1 MLNEQAI
8 LQVVTSEE
16 NAGDS
21 PKVIQ
26 GFKELGVTKYQFLV
40 QKGVYVFWDEEENMV
55 EATLNDVPMPVST
68 EISAEKLRVAI
79 KEAQAGRIDFE
90 QFITLA
96 GLAGIGLWEADLAA
110 MKVTYIDN
118 AGNDLVI
125 EPIPSI

>member
-16 NAGDS
+16 NAGDF

-40 QKGVYVFWDEEENMV
+40 QRGVYVFWDEEENMV
-55 EATLNDVPMPVST
+55 EATLKGVPMPVST

>member
-16 NAGDS
+16 NAGDF

-40 QKGVYVFWDEEENMV
+40 QRGVYVFWDEEENMV
-55 EATLNDVPMPVST
+55 EATLNGVPMPVST

-96 GLAGIGLWEADLAA
+96 GLAGIGLW
-110 MKVTYIDN
+110 
-118 AGNDLVI
+118 
-125 EPIPSI
+125 

>member
-16 NAGDS
+16 NAGDF

-40 QKGVYVFWDEEENMV
+40 QRGVYVFWDEEENMM
-55 EATLNDVPMPVST
+55 EATLNGVPMPVST

>member
-16 NAGDS
+16 NAGDF

-26 GFKELGVTKYQFLV
+26 GFKELGFTKYQFLV
-40 QKGVYVFWDEEENMV
+40 QRGVYVFWDEEENMV
-55 EATLNDVPMPVST
+55 EATLNGVPMPVST
-68 EISAEKLRVAI
+68 EISAEKLRIAI

>member
-1 MLNEQAI
+1 MNEQAI

-16 NAGDS
+16 NAGDF

-40 QKGVYVFWDEEENMV
+40 QRGVYVFLDEEENMV
-55 EATLNDVPMPVST
+55 EATLNGVPMPVST

>member
-8 LQVVTSEE
+8 LQVVMSEE
-16 NAGDS
+16 NAGDF

-55 EATLNDVPMPVST
+55 EATLNGVPMPVST